1 MEKGK
6 EEVENKQ
13 KTDRVIRKKGKTRM
27 KEERERRM
35 KNEVEGGKGERVEK

>member
-13 KTDRVIRKKGKTRM
+13 KTDRVIRRKGKN
-27 KEERERRM
+27 EE
-35 KNEVEGGKGERVEK
+35 EGGKGEKGEK